1 MKKITLCL
9 MTIGLSLVI
18 QPHSLT
24 ASVNT
29 TATAV
34 VAPKLSDPEVT
45 TALLNRL
52 YQINDLDKSNL
63 TPSEKRKLRTEVRSI
78 KHQLKAAAV
87 AGGVYI
93 SAGAVIL
100 IVILLIIL
108 L

>member
-29 TATAV
+29 TSTAV
-34 VAPKLSDPEVT
+34 VAPKHSEPEVT

-52 YQINDLDKSNL
+52 YQIDEMDKSDL
-63 TPSEKRKLRTEVRSI
+63 RPSEKKKLRAEVRSI
-78 KHQLKAAAV
+78 KHQLRSSGTAI
-87 AGGVYI
+87 YI
-93 SAGAVIL
+93 SGGAVIL